1 MRVEVIHATPNPVDL
16 VAVAAG
22 VCYGKADANAARV
35 ERCMKALHM
44 GVFEHVG
51 VTFRIGG
58 ISRACSHQL
67 VRHRMASYNQRSQR
81 YCKEGDGY
89 AFVMPASV
97 DNLGFKPIFDM
108 YCEDCLN
115 LYRQMVAAG
124 VPAEDARYILPQAGE
139 TEIYV
144 TMNAREL
151 FHFLDLRDDAH
162 AQWEIRD
169 VARAMKAAAAA
180 VDGQWA
186 QLMGVYEAHR

>member
-1 MRVEVIHATPNPVDL
+1 MNVEVIHATPNPVDL

-22 VCYGKADANAARV
+22 VCYGKSDTNDARV
-35 ERCMKALHM
+35 ERCMKARHM

-51 VTFRIGG
+51 VTFRVSG

-81 YCKEGDGY
+81 YCKEDTNY
-89 AFVMPASV
+89 EFVVPNSV
-97 DNLGFKPIFDM
+97 RDLGFGGAFEMCAAQCRDF
-108 YCEDCLN
+108 
-115 LYRQMVAAG
+115 YRRMVASG

-139 TEIYV
+139 TEVYV
-144 TMNAREL
+144 TMNAREM

-180 VDGQWA
+180 VDSQWA
-186 QLMGVYEAHR
+186 QLMGIYEAHR